1 MERALLERAL
11 AAGYLSR
18 GDITATAEVR
28 PPRSSPTFSPHID
41 RLIQLGKLSPDVV
54 RKLLRETGEPAEPP
68 TPPPP
73 SALEVT
79 LPPPQSAAG
88 AMDATLDGRSEEAS
102 SLRAASL
109 APPSPGQTLPG
120 AAEVVS
126 VADASAVERFP
137 VENWDR
143 YELIK
148 LLGQGG
154 MGSVYKGR
162 DRRLGRLVAL
172 KFIRSTDA
180 QMTAR
185 FMQEA
190 RAQSRIEHPGI
201 CKVFEVG
208 EINDKAYIVM
218 QYVDGQ
224 PLGQAARQ
232 MTLLEKVQVVKDIAE
247 ALHTAHELGIIHR
260 DIKPANIM
268 VERVS
273 GKGGQL
279 RSHPIVLD
287 FGLAREAHEG
297 KGLTESGAV
306 MGTPAYMS
314 PEQARG
320 EIRSLDRRADVYSLG
335 ATLYDLLSGTAPF
348 EDESIVN
355 VLLKVLNDDVRP
367 LRDKHPDVP
376 EALDIIV
383 GKCLNKEPA
392 QRYQTAQE
400 LADDLGRFL
409 NNQRIVGK
417 QVSLW
422 YRLRY
427 RAQRNKPVAALI
439 AALCVAGCGFVGY
452 GTRTYLQNV
461 RKEREARQK
470 EVEAKRRAELAEQ
483 LGQTVQELEWLL
495 RVTNGLPLHDT
506 STDARR
512 VRERMAEVARV
523 LTDAGPLAAGLGNYV
538 LGRGHL
544 ALYEWEPALQQL
556 RAAEAAGVHDA
567 ELDYALGRVLGELY
581 MEGMDRARKSG
592 DKSFQERRRAE
603 LQRQYLQPALQYL
616 SRSRGK
622 TRESA
627 SYAEALIDFYNQNYE
642 SALINAHMAQKQ
654 TPWLYEAKKLEG
666 DVFAARALI
675 QKDRGDPEQAERN
688 YLEAVH
694 RYEQAAEVGRS
705 DHRIYEAIAEA
716 WVRQE
721 EIDLYRG
728 RDPEPKQIKAL
739 AAADRAI
746 ESLPDKSNA
755 YTKKT
760 YAYFFQ
766 SRYYQNNGKMQLL
779 LPCVAQLLA
788 AGQQAIRIHPN
799 DEYAHD
805 AIGNGYLVFAV
816 LRAGENGDPSQPIAQ
831 AIAAYQESLS
841 HNPAFPWAHND
852 LGLAL
857 MLDGHSLLSR
867 HIDPS
872 AQLSKATI
880 AFDNAISIDKDY
892 FFPYT
897 NKAYCYN
904 DLAAWKL
911 EHGQDPGQEIDQSIA
926 VSQAALRINP
936 EADMTKWNTAWAYAI
951 LVSHGIDSNK
961 IIHNNYS
968 KSAEW
973 FKGFFAIN
981 QNISDAYMD
990 YARLHYLYLSG
1001 LKLTDEAFGPAL
1013 RTGLQAVQ
1021 QCGQVQHG
1029 AHHGCMAVE
1038 GLLLSL
1044 QGQQQAAQGRSP
1056 LPTLTKALERAR
1068 GAREGAPKDS
1078 TVLLSVAETCLRL
1091 AEIKAGLGQ
1100 PATSELRE
1108 GLLAAEQT
1116 LNVAAGWPRVLAI
1129 QGALLVLSARGV
1141 RLVPE
1146 QRATLQRAQV
1156 ALKAGFA
1163 GNPLLK
1169 NRYGAALSEAE
1180 TRLAELR

>member
-1 MERALLERAL
+1 MLTRDRERALLERAI

-54 RKLLRETGEPAEPP
+54 RRLLRESGETAEDETSSPQ
-68 TPPPP
+68 
-73 SALEVT
+73 SALAVT

-102 SLRAASL
+102 SLRAASI
-109 APPSPGQTLPG
+109 APPPAGKTLPG
-120 AAEVVS
+120 AQEVVS
-126 VADASAVERFP
+126 VADAGAVERFP

-218 QYVDGQ
+218 QYVEGQ

-260 DIKPANIM
+260 DIKPSNIM
-268 VERVS
+268 VERVP
-273 GKGGQL
+273 GKDGGL

-376 EALDIIV
+376 EALDVIV

-427 RAQRNKPVAALI
+427 RSQRNKPVAALI

-461 RKEREARQK
+461 RKEREARRK

-506 STDARR
+506 SGDARR

-523 LTDAGPLAAGLGNYV
+523 LTEAGPLAAGLGNYV

-675 QKDRGDPEQAERN
+675 QKDRGDLEQAERN

-721 EIDLYRG
+721 EIRSNQG
-728 RDPEPKQIKAL
+728 QDPTTQTNNAL
-739 AAADRAI
+739 NALNLAI
-746 ESLPDKSNA
+746 NANPNNSLP
-755 YTKKT
+755 YTKKS
-760 YAYFFQ
+760 YAYIFL
-766 SRYYQNNGKMQLL
+766 SRYHQSQGNIPKSIDATKHL
-779 LPCVAQLLA
+779 VSSAE
-788 AGQQAIRIHPN
+788 QAIALDPN

-805 AIGNGYLVFAV
+805 ALGNGLLFQWMIQLPQGNQAALFQTAV
-816 LRAGENGDPSQPIAQ
+816 RH
-831 AIAAYQESLS
+831 YRESARCNS
-841 HNPAFPWAHND
+841 NFPWAHND
-852 LGLAL
+852 LGVAF
-857 MLDGHSLLSR
+857 MIDGQDKLSR
-867 HIDPS
+867 NVDPTQSLES
-872 AQLSKATI
+872 ALS
-880 AFDNAISIDKDY
+880 AFDMAIALDEKYSFAFSNKSFALNLLATWNSEHGKDPIDQATNSI
-892 FFPYT
+892 
-897 NKAYCYN
+897 KAGDAAIDIN
-904 DLAAWKL
+904 RKSDVATWNAAWANCIMIYHNTDINKPSEKYITEAKNRFEKL
-911 EHGQDPGQEIDQSIA
+911 FSINNNIIDSYIDA
-926 VSQAALRINP
+926 SRCHYWSALSFGVSP
-936 EADMTKWNTAWAYAI
+936 EARQ
-951 LVSHGIDSNK
+951 VSIREGLSTSARCIELNHGPQS
-961 IIHNNYS
+961 
-968 KSAEW
+968 
-973 FKGFFAIN
+973 
-981 QNISDAYMD
+981 
-990 YARLHYLYLSG
+990 
-1001 LKLTDEAFGPAL
+1001 
-1013 RTGLQAVQ
+1013 
-1021 QCGQVQHG
+1021 
-1029 AHHGCMAVE
+1029 GCMAVE

-1044 QGQQQAAQGRSP
+1044 QGQQQAAQGRAP
-1056 LPTLTKALERAR
+1056 LPSLAKALERAR
-1068 GAREGAPKDS
+1068 GARERAPKDS

-1100 PATSELRE
+1100 PATGELRE
-1108 GLLAAEQT
+1108 GLLSAEQT
-1116 LNVAAGWPRVLAI
+1116 LNVAAGWPRALAI

-1141 RLVPE
+1141 RLGPE
-1146 QRATLQRAQV
+1146 QRAILQRAQA
-1156 ALKAGFA
+1156 ALKTGFA

-1169 NRYGAALSEAE
+1169 HRYGAALS
-1180 TRLAELR
+1180 